1 MIASEEKTFHV
12 PDRQY
17 RLASTGEEGLFDFLE
32 DDPPP
37 VETEKS
43 VPWCDSLSEALQT
56 INSAWPLLYGIFFH
70 PAHREEVCKL
80 WHAQLKERG
89 EEDSVR
95 SQKRKHWMELFGK
108 SA

>member
-37 VETEKS
+37 VGVIVLSVQIGALREKS
-43 VPWCDSLSEALQT
+43 SFKNNHL
-56 INSAWPLLYGIFFH
+56 
-70 PAHREEVCKL
+70 
-80 WHAQLKERG
+80 
-89 EEDSVR
+89 
-95 SQKRKHWMELFGK
+95 
-108 SA
+108 